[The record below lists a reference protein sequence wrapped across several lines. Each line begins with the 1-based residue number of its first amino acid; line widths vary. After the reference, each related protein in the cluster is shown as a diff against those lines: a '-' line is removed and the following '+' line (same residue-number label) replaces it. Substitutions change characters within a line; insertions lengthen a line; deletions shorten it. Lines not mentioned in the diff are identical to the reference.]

1 MNMKKFISIE
11 EAMKNANSTTNQQ
24 IKLKQNQF
32 GGNYQVDAIGGMN
45 AGYDEATFNNFNTSF
60 L

>member
-1 MNMKKFISIE
+1 
-11 EAMKNANSTTNQQ
+11 MKNANSTTNQQ